1 MSLDFLVQMNHEP
14 KKPGVALIDISQL
27 AIATAVQNFSGK
39 EYETFNIGMMRHL
52 ILSTLKSNVVR
63 ARKEGYPTIVVT
75 VDNTHMHGYTR
86 RDIADYYKRNRQKM
100 REDSKFD
107 FDGFFEHFPTVL
119 QEIQDNMPYIV
130 LSIPRIEADDHIG
143 VITNYCLVRNIPVLI
158 MSSDGDFTQLHKGDM
173 VKQWSPTLKKFV
185 KPKFGSSHMDLMVK
199 IVKGDKKDGVSP
211 IQTRNDFYVNPL
223 EGQRAPSAATKW
235 IESIADCTT
244 DEQIEKLLNDGTLWK
259 RFKENR
265 DLIDLSRIPDVYQ
278 EQIREMYEN
287 AVPASKGKMYKYF
300 IRSGLSKLLKD
311 IDQF

>member
-1 MSLDFLVQMNHEP
+1 MSLDFLVQMNQEP

-52 ILSTLKSNVVR
+52 VLSTVKSNVVR
-63 ARKEGYPTIVVT
+63 ARKEGYPTIVIAA
-75 VDNTHMHGYTR
+75 DNTHKHGYTR

-107 FDGFFEHFPTVL
+107 FDGFFEHFPVVL

-130 LSIPRIEADDHIG
+130 LNIPRLEADDHIG
-143 VITNYCLVRNIPVLI
+143 VITNYCLVRNIPVRI
-158 MSSDGDFTQLHKGDM
+158 VSSDGDFTQLQKGDQ
-173 VKQWSPTLKKFV
+173 VTQWSPALKKFV
-185 KPKFGSSHMDLMVK
+185 KPKYGSAHMDLMVK

-211 IQTRNDFYVNPL
+211 IQTRGDFYVNPI
-223 EGQRAPSAATKW
+223 EGQRAPPAATKW

-244 DEQIEKLLNDGTLWK
+244 DDQIEKLLNDETLWK

-278 EQIREMYEN
+278 EQILEVYET
-287 AVPASKGKMYKYF
+287 VKPASKGKMYKYF